1 MPTGT
6 PHQNAKQPMADDP
19 FLYCAEQV
27 RRFDHDRYLCALL
40 APDATRPGLMALYAF
55 NVEIARVREIVS
67 EPVIGQMRLQWW
79 RDALGEFATGKVR
92 DHPVAQALA
101 RTIAD
106 RSLDA
111 KLLERILSG
120 REFDLEDRTP
130 ATLDA
135 LEDYADATSAAL
147 FQAALAATGAGGE
160 AAALAAR
167 EVGLAWALTGLLR
180 AVPFHAQRRRLYLPQ
195 DMLATAGIA
204 PDDVFENRAGA
215 RLAGVARQIAQ
226 GAREHLAVAR
236 SRRRD
241 VPRAALPV
249 LLPAVLADRH
259 LDRLERAGFDPFAPE
274 LRRPS
279 PGDALRLTLANFA
292 KRY

>member
-6 PHQNAKQPMADDP
+6 PHQRATSMADDP
-19 FLYCAEQV
+19 FLYCADQV

-40 APDATRPGLMALYAF
+40 APEAVRPGLMALYAF

-92 DHPVAQALA
+92 DHPVAQALS
-101 RTIAD
+101 RTVTD
-106 RSLDA
+106 RSLDP
-111 KLLERILSG
+111 KLLERILAG
-120 REFDLEDRTP
+120 REFDLEDKPP
-130 ATLDA
+130 ATLET
-135 LEDYADATSAAL
+135 LESYADATSAAL
-147 FQAALAATGAGGE
+147 SQAALAATGVGGE
-160 AAALAAR
+160 AAGRAAR
-167 EVGLAWALTGLLR
+167 EVGIAWALTGLLR

-195 DMLATAGIA
+195 DMLAAAGVV
-204 PDDVFENRAGA
+204 PEDVFENRAGA

-226 GAREHLAVAR
+226 RARERLAAAR
-236 SRRRD
+236 MVRRD
-241 VPRAALPV
+241 VPRAALSV

-259 LDRLERAGFDPFAPE
+259 LGRLERAGFDPFAPE
-274 LRRPS
+274 LRQLS

-292 KRY
+292 RRY